1 MMVQIL
7 KILITGVAGFI
18 GSNIA
23 KRLHRE
29 HELYGLDDL
38 STGSMD
44 NLKGVD
50 IKMIDNIKE
59 LVDKGTDIDVIF
71 HLGMPSSTPIYRKD
85 RYQIVNA
92 INVSLNVFELAKQL
106 KERGKEC
113 KVVYASS
120 SNVYNGNEPP
130 FKEDMK
136 IIVTDFYTEARLHIE
151 RLAQLYSDFYGITAV
166 GLRLFSVYGPNERR
180 KDNLANLV
188 TQCLD
193 WMHRDEQPIIYGDGK
208 QTRDFSYVKDVVDA
222 FIQASKHGKTDI
234 FNIGTGKCYELNE
247 LVQLLNK
254 ILGKDI
260 KPKYV
265 ENPLK
270 NYVNL
275 TLADTTKAENV
286 LGFKTKFSL
295 EEGIK
300 DYLNEEPPQ

>member
-1 MMVQIL
+1 MVQIL
-7 KILITGVAGFI
+7 KILMTGVAGFI

-23 KRLHRE
+23 KRLHKE
-29 HELYGLDDL
+29 HELYGFDDL

-50 IKMIDNIKE
+50 IEMIGSMNE
-59 LVDKGTDIDVIF
+59 LQDSGAEIDIIF
-71 HLGMPSSTPIYRKD
+71 HLGMPSSTPIYRND
-85 RYQIVNA
+85 RYQVLNA
-92 INVSLNVFELAKQL
+92 IKVTLDVLELAKHL

-120 SNVYNGNEPP
+120 SSVYNGNEPP

-136 IIVTDFYTEARLHIE
+136 IIVTDFMTEARLHIE

-180 KDNLANLV
+180 KGNFANLV
-188 TQCLD
+188 TQFLD
-193 WMHRDEQPIIYGDGK
+193 WMHKGEQPIIYGDGK

-222 FIQASKHGKTDI
+222 FIQASKHGKTDV
-234 FNIGTGKCYELNE
+234 FNIGTGKCYNLNE
-247 LVQLLNK
+247 LVTLLNK

-265 ENPLK
+265 VNPLK

-300 DYLNEEPPQ
+300 DYMAEEPPS